1 MARYLVVG
9 AGAVGSAVA
18 RLVAER
24 GDEAVVVSRRGGGPQ
39 APGVRRVAGRRHGRA
54 ADGRAGDGRRAVLDA
69 ANPAYHRWHLDWPPL
84 AASLLTAAERSGA
97 VLVTVGNLYG
107 YGPVDVP
114 MTEDLPFAAR
124 TVKGAVRAQM
134 WRDALAAHQAGRVR
148 AVEVRGSDYRAL
160 VDQSMLGDRV
170 MRPLLAGRAVRV
182 VGDLDQPHT
191 LDRGRRR
198 GSSGRRPSPTTRAP
212 WGRAWHVPS
221 CPLRARP
228 RAAVADLAAEADEP
242 RGRRPFR
249 DLALPPRRSWSRP
262 CGPCGR

>member
-39 APGVRRVAGRRHGRA
+39 APGVRRVA
-54 ADGRAGDGRRAVLDA
+54 ADATDAPRMVELATGCVAVLDA

-114 MTEDLPFAAR
+114 MTEDLPLAAR

-148 AVEVRGSDYRAL
+148 AVEVRGSDYLPA
-160 VDQSMLGDRV
+160 
-170 MRPLLAGRAVRV
+170 
-182 VGDLDQPHT
+182 
-191 LDRGRRR
+191 
-198 GSSGRRPSPTTRAP
+198 TRACSAT
-212 WGRAWHVPS
+212 G
-221 CPLRARP
+221 
-228 RAAVADLAAEADEP
+228 
-242 RGRRPFR
+242 
-249 DLALPPRRSWSRP
+249 
-262 CGPCGR
+262 